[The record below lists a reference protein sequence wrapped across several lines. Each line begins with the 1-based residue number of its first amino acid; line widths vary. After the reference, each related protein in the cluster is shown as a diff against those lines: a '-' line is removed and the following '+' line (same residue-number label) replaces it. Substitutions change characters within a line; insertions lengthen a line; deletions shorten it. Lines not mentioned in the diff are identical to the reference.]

1 MKNSDK
7 RQAQTGPQTADMV
20 GNSVYCAKLSSN
32 PIPMAGGE
40 NQLSK
45 LFSDVHV

>member
-1 MKNSDK
+1 MKNDK
-7 RQAQTGPQTADMV
+7 RQAQTARQTADMV
-20 GNSVYCAKLSSN
+20 GNSAYCAKLSSN

-40 NQLSK
+40 NQLPK